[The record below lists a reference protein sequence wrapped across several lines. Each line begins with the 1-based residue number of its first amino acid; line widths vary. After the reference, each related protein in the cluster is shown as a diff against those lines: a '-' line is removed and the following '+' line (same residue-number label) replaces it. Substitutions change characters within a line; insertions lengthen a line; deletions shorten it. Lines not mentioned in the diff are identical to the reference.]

1 MHVELLYGQGR
12 LPVDLPSDNV
22 TVVQEPPL
30 HGLPDE
36 KAGFLEAVGQPI
48 GGRPLHDI
56 VRDSQH
62 VAVVIPDGT
71 RPLPFRKLLGWFFEC
86 LADKKD
92 VDYTIVVGTGSHRG
106 NTRDELIQMMGPEIV
121 ERYRIVNHDAHD
133 PSTLAQVGETP
144 KGGKVLM
151 NRNAVDADVRIGMG
165 FIEPH
170 FLAGFSGG
178 YKAFLPGIAGIDTI
192 MDFHRASVIGNPRT
206 TWGELK
212 DNPTQEL
219 VRRYGTMLPMDF
231 LINIT
236 MTADRAIMG
245 YYCGD
250 PIAAHEQGSQDVKR
264 HAMRAFKEL
273 FPIVLT
279 TNNGFPLDQ
288 NLYQA
293 VKGTSAAACAVTE
306 GGLILQAAR
315 CNDGFPEH
323 GNFKGLLYDHD
334 SPQAILDTINTPEFS
349 LFDQWEAQLHAMVLV
364 KARVGLYSELSDEET
379 RRAHLIPVRDMAR
392 AVDAELDRI
401 GRNAPIAVLPEG
413 FTVIPYLEAQA

>member
-1 MHVELLYGQGR
+1 MHVELLYGQGQ

-22 TVVQEPPL
+22 TVIQQPPL
-30 HGLPDE
+30 QGLTDE
-36 KAGFLEAVGQPI
+36 KAGFLEAVRQPI

-56 VRDSQH
+56 VQDGQH

-71 RPLPFRKLLGWFFEC
+71 RPLPFQKLLSWLFEC
-86 LADKKD
+86 LADKKN

-106 NTRDELIQMMGPEIV
+106 NTRDELIQMMGSEIV

-133 PSTLAQVGETP
+133 PSTLAQVGETAE
-144 KGGKVLM
+144 GGPVLM
-151 NRNAVDADVRIGMG
+151 NRDAVAADVRIGMG

-192 MDFHRASVIGNPRT
+192 MDFHRASVIGDPRT
-206 TWGELK
+206 TWGELEG
-212 DNPTQEL
+212 NPTQEL
-219 VRRYGTMLPMDF
+219 VRRYGSMLPMDF

-250 PIAAHEQGSQDVKR
+250 PIAAHERGSQDVKR
-264 HAMRAFKEL
+264 HAMRAFERP

-293 VKGTSAAACAVTE
+293 VKGTSAAACVVTE

-334 SPQAILDTINTPEFS
+334 SAQAILDTINAPGYS

-379 RRAHLIPVRDMAR
+379 RRAHMIPVSDIAQ
-392 AVDAELDRI
+392 AVEEELDRI
-401 GRNAPIAVLPEG
+401 GHDAPIAVLPEG
-413 FTVIPYLEAQA
+413 FTVIPYVKAQA